1 MNITTQRLAILF
13 NEWARRYAEN
23 PSEFSKIL
31 DENGNPVKDYG
42 ESCALYLQ
50 KLQEELFTFDTI

>member
-1 MNITTQRLAILF
+1 MNITTQRLAALF

-23 PSEFSKIL
+23 PSEFLEII

-42 ESCALYLQ
+42 ENCVVYLQ
-50 KLQEELFTFDTI
+50 KLQEELPT